1 MTSRRRRQRGSRLF
15 ALYVLASLVPIS
27 VIGAVAVHG
36 DTKAGAEFGRDWGRA
51 QSAVIEQ
58 MVIAPALRGADLTL
72 GLDAA
77 ERGRL
82 QSATDLAIFNGT
94 VSHLRLRSLR
104 GTVAFSDDGSVAGS
118 VPVTDPAFRA
128 AAAGGTD
135 VRVIETTPHS
145 SGLVRVMQPVI
156 AAANGQT
163 TGVLEVYLPY
173 DAIATK
179 VQAETHSEITRLA
192 LSLIGLFALLALIS
206 WWTTRALRNN
216 AATHEYESLHDS
228 LTGLPN
234 RELFRRTA
242 EDALERGRRG
252 EQGAMVLIDLDHFK
266 EVNDT
271 IGHHAGDELLRI
283 VARRLRGSLRTDDI
297 VARLGGDEFAMVLP
311 RGGGQQETLA
321 LLYRIREE
329 LAEEVVLDGV
339 SLSVAAS
346 FGVCFYPQSA
356 ETVEDLLQHADA
368 AMYRG
373 KQGQLNQGGI
383 VIYEAAM
390 AHHPTHALLIQREL
404 RGALDRDELVLHYQP
419 KVTLSSGRVTCLE
432 ALVRWQH
439 PARGLLLP
447 SEFLSAA
454 ESCEVI
460 EPLTSWVLRRALTD
474 YTAWTAAGHDWMVA
488 VNVSA
493 RNLRSPEFAG
503 SVARILLEANVP
515 PPRLHLEVSETALAF
530 DVELARTAIG
540 PLIEQGISVALDH
553 FGMDRTD
560 LAQLLNAGVSEI
572 KMDRTFLADLPGNER
587 DRATVRSVIT
597 LGHAL
602 GCRVTAQGVESRE
615 VAEVLEDAGCDDAQG
630 YLWLHPGPWS
640 GVARAFGTA
649 EKPADTAVT
658 PSQTTR
664 GGLRTS
670 R

>member
-1 MTSRRRRQRGSRLF
+1 
-15 ALYVLASLVPIS
+15 
-27 VIGAVAVHG
+27 
-36 DTKAGAEFGRDWGRA
+36 
-51 QSAVIEQ
+51 
-58 MVIAPALRGADLTL
+58 
-72 GLDAA
+72 
-77 ERGRL
+77 
-82 QSATDLAIFNGT
+82 
-94 VSHLRLRSLR
+94 
-104 GTVAFSDDGSVAGS
+104 
-118 VPVTDPAFRA
+118 
-128 AAAGGTD
+128 
-135 VRVIETTPHS
+135 
-145 SGLVRVMQPVI
+145 
-156 AAANGQT
+156 
-163 TGVLEVYLPY
+163 
-173 DAIATK
+173 
-179 VQAETHSEITRLA
+179 
-192 LSLIGLFALLALIS
+192 
-206 WWTTRALRNN
+206 
-216 AATHEYESLHDS
+216 
-228 LTGLPN
+228 
-234 RELFRRTA
+234 
-242 EDALERGRRG
+242 
-252 EQGAMVLIDLDHFK
+252 
-266 EVNDT
+266 
-271 IGHHAGDELLRI
+271 
-283 VARRLRGSLRTDDI
+283 
-297 VARLGGDEFAMVLP
+297 MVLP
-311 RGGGQQETLA
+311 RGGGHEETLA

-373 KQGQLNQGGI
+373 KQGQPNQGGI

-460 EPLTSWVLRRALTD
+460 EPLTSWVLRRALSD
-474 YTAWTAAGHDWMVA
+474 YLAWTAAGHDWMVA

-503 SVARILLEANVP
+503 SVAQILLEANVP
-515 PPRLHLEVSETALAF
+515 PRRLHLEVSETALAF

-615 VAEVLEDAGCDDAQG
+615 VAEVLEDAGCDEAQG